1 MRPAVVSGIVIGDA
15 HSDIGEFVFPVSSNS
30 SRSVKDLNPGLIS

>member
-15 HSDIGEFVFPVSSNS
+15 HSEIGEFVFPVPSNIP
-30 SRSVKDLNPGLIS
+30 RSVKVLNPGVIS